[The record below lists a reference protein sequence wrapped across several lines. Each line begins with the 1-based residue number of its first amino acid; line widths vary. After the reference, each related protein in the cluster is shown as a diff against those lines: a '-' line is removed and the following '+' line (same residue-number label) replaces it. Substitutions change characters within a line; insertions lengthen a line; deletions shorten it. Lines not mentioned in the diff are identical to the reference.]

1 MDILKKLSQ
10 ILAIKVPN
18 WVGILCFTILVILI
32 LVLIFVLLFPDLVGN
47 FIIEHDIRF
56 LQ

>member
-1 MDILKKLSQ
+1 MNLFKKIRQTLS
-10 ILAIKVPN
+10 IKVPN